1 MVALSW
7 FIIMG
12 WMLPC
17 RMSLCFVKGCSGEEK
32 GPEQQQL
39 TSQASLPTDGFP
51 LSVWR
56 GRQNWRNAL
65 KHVCAPEH
73 AHFYPGWGVAS
84 GTGLFF
90 VIVTICYC
98 WVWGLG
104 LSRIPT
110 SLTPV
115 FPSMFDWSRMYTLAI
130 SCSTSARKTRHLPVK
145 FSVWIPQDP

>member
-17 RMSLCFVKGCSGEEK
+17 GTSLCFVKGCSGEEK

-39 TSQASLPTDGFP
+39 TSEASLPTDGFP
-51 LSVWR
+51 LSVWW
-56 GRQNWRNAL
+56 GRQNRRNAL

-90 VIVTICYC
+90 IIVTICYC
-98 WVWGLG
+98 WVWGSG
-104 LSRIPT
+104 SFQNSHKSNT
-110 SLTPV
+110 S
-115 FPSMFDWSRMYTLAI
+115 FPKHVWSRMYTLAI
-130 SCSTSARKTRHLPVK
+130 SCSTSARKTRHLPVE